1 MKLHRMVV
9 EHIIGLAATRRMLQ
23 PTVVALVKH
32 DNGFVRLVPFS
43 SDDKDL
49 QMSKEWL
56 EDEEG
61 ASKLPREVTVADYLR
76 SRGISERA
84 TKMIGEHGFT
94 LQRKLFGLVML
105 RHSCWFCK
113 YCWRAK

>member
-1 MKLHRMVV
+1 MKLRRTVE
-9 EHIIGLAATRRMLQ
+9 EHIIGLAATRRMLP
-23 PTVVALVKH
+23 PTVVALIKH
-32 DNGFVRLVPFS
+32 DHGIVRLVPFS

-49 QMSKEWL
+49 KMSKEWL
-56 EDEEG
+56 EDEEA

-76 SRGISERA
+76 SREISERA

-94 LQRKLFGLVML
+94 LQQKQCGLILL